1 MQKLAADAYA
11 VVGERYYALCGY
23 LAVGELEALL
33 SLPLK
38 VEDFSLYPEE
48 SSAEVLERVLRDC
61 DREILAHH
69 PHTLSM
75 ITFELFRVG
84 SYAAFEKGC
93 LLIEELLSKPEQNEL
108 HEEDARILTGQ
119 LALLQSFAAF
129 NDIEKMSILH
139 QRAWEVLGGPFS
151 NRTDWNDSWTFG
163 QPSVLYLFWRESGA
177 LDREITCMDE
187 CLPYYIR
194 LTEGHGTGADCA
206 MRAEAHLMRGEDT
219 TAEAL
224 CHKAIYLAS
233 AQNQDSICIAA
244 EMTLLRIALLRG
256 DATGFENVKKSIL
269 KRAKTGTEPAV
280 KRMGDLALFFVTVLP
295 GEETALKWLTDLDRL
310 TGILYN
316 VAISFGV
323 LTYLRW
329 LLSQGQDAK
338 MLGIA
343 QGAIS
348 AAEQHHLLLPQVYF
362 YLFIAIAHHRLGQ
375 KKEAEAALDGAL
387 SLAMPDGIYLPF
399 AEYAEVLAPLL
410 KLKEKQSDMVG
421 LTALCRRHS
430 SGMEKIRK
438 ASKYGQLTPREREVA
453 HLAAGGLTNRDIAF
467 RLLISQETVK
477 ATMKSIFQKL
487 GMRSRVQLQ
496 ELKNSHKI

>member
-1 MQKLAADAYA
+1 
-11 VVGERYYALCGY
+11 
-23 LAVGELEALL
+23 
-33 SLPLK
+33 
-38 VEDFSLYPEE
+38 
-48 SSAEVLERVLRDC
+48 
-61 DREILAHH
+61 
-69 PHTLSM
+69 
-75 ITFELFRVG
+75 
-84 SYAAFEKGC
+84 
-93 LLIEELLSKPEQNEL
+93 
-108 HEEDARILTGQ
+108 
-119 LALLQSFAAF
+119 
-129 NDIEKMSILH
+129 
-139 QRAWEVLGGPFS
+139 
-151 NRTDWNDSWTFG
+151 
-163 QPSVLYLFWRESGA
+163 
-177 LDREITCMDE
+177 
-187 CLPYYIR
+187 
-194 LTEGHGTGADCA
+194 
-206 MRAEAHLMRGEDT
+206 MRAEALLMRGEDT
-219 TAEAL
+219 AADAL

-244 EMTLLRIALLRG
+244 EMILLRIALLRG

-280 KRMGDLALFFVTVLP
+280 KRMADLALFFVTVLL
-295 GEETALKWLTDLDRL
+295 GEDTALKWLTDLDRL

-362 YLFIAIAHHRLGQ
+362 YLFIAVAHHRVGQ
-375 KKEAEAALDGAL
+375 KKEEEAALDDAL
-387 SLAMPDGIYLPF
+387 SLAMPDRIYLPF
-399 AEYAEVLAPLL
+399 AEYAEVLAPLM
-410 KLKEKQSDMVG
+410 KLKEKQSDMIG

-438 ASKYGQLTPREREVA
+438 ASKYGQLTPREWEVA
-453 HLAAGGLTNRDIAF
+453 HLAAGGLTNRDIAS

-496 ELKNSHKI
+496 ELKNSQKI